1 MYTSGNIRTF
11 KVRNAVIW
19 TSAILIGILASV
31 PKLLRLHL
39 QPLEL
44 LVDISVATTFTIF
57 IWYFNIYML
66 PTFRAGGQPA
76 RFASKRLAG
85 SLIAGMLIMAV
96 LVVIHQFIITT
107 YHLQSMMLMYE
118 FRGLVI
124 NLTIYLFL
132 HLLYQHHITQQIS
145 MELEK
150 TKADNLS
157 AQFELLK
164 QQVNPHFL
172 FNSLN
177 TLKSMV
183 EMQDQQTSRFIVM
196 LSDFYRLALENR
208 KEHLIS
214 VGEEI
219 STLEAYLFLLK
230 SRFEDGITL
239 DIQISDAHK
248 NSLIPPFTLQLLIE
262 NCIKHNIVSLDQPL
276 NIRICSDGEFIITEN
291 NLQAKRT
298 PEPSTGVGLTNIAK
312 RYQSMQ
318 SGQME
323 IVKEIDSFKVKL
335 PVIYENTNYR
345 G

>member
-1 MYTSGNIRTF
+1 MHTSKNIRTF
-11 KVRNAVIW
+11 RVSNSTIWVSAVF
-19 TSAILIGILASV
+19 IGILASI
-31 PKLLRLHL
+31 PKILRLHIETW
-39 QPLEL
+39 EL
-44 LVDISVATTFTIF
+44 LVDISIATTFSIF

-66 PTFRAGGQPA
+66 PTFKAGGLPA
-76 RFASKRLAG
+76 RFASRRLAG
-85 SLIAGMLIMAV
+85 SLVSGMFIMAV
-96 LVVIHQFIITT
+96 LVVVHQLFLPH
-107 YHLQSMMLMYE
+107 YHFQSMMLMYE

-132 HLLYQHHITQQIS
+132 HLLYQHHITQLIT

-183 EMQDQQTSRFIVM
+183 EMQDRHASRFIVM
-196 LSDFYRLALENR
+196 LSDFYRFALETR
-208 KEHLIS
+208 KQHLIS
-214 VGEEI
+214 IREEI
-219 STLEAYLFLLK
+219 TTLEAYLFLLK
-230 SRFEDGITL
+230 SRFEDGISL
-239 DIQISDAHK
+239 HMQISEAHK

-262 NCIKHNIVSLDQPL
+262 NCIKHNIVSLDKPL
-276 NIRICSDGEFIITEN
+276 NIRIYSDNAFIVTEN
-291 NLQAKRT
+291 NLQEKRT
-298 PEPSTGVGLTNIAK
+298 PEPSTGVGLTNIAQ
-312 RYQSMQ
+312 RYQSIQ

-323 IVKEIDSFKVKL
+323 IIKDNTSFKVKL
-335 PVIYENTNYR
+335 PVIYENINYR